1 MSLQTL
7 IWARKAQLAAE
18 KAAQEAARKA
28 AAEAALRER
37 LAQVEEELKKEA
49 PLFIEAVR
57 GQVPRVD
64 ILRKDVFVEEEV
76 SKLQLL
82 LKSKCMSLADL
93 ERNYRSKRKEVEK
106 EKARLEKQAGPLR
119 RLLEEARELGLQ
131 NTPEFKS
138 EQFKLLAI
146 EQKEKELDRA
156 LEEARR
162 KKNRAFGQ
170 ALGLLK
176 KLRSLGGEPLATC
189 QWFVDR
195 VDGKPARAANEL
207 TVALGEVAA
216 GLAAVEVV
224 EQPPVEPTEKE
235 VPAPKKEQAPPVLK
249 EALRILRP
257 AQIGL
262 KELADGYEAFERAVV
277 ILKRKG
283 WDEEKMDRF
292 LEEAAAEA
300 ERLGLI

>member
-1 MSLQTL
+1 MSLQDL
-7 IWARKAQLAAE
+7 IRARKAQLAAE

-28 AAEAALRER
+28 AQEAALRER
-37 LAQVEEELKKEA
+37 LAKVEEEIKKEA
-49 PLFIEAVR
+49 PLFLAAVQ
-57 GQVPRVD
+57 GQVPRID

-106 EKARLEKQAGPLR
+106 EKARLEKQAEPLR

-138 EQFKLLAI
+138 GQFKLLAL

-170 ALGLLK
+170 ACGSLN
-176 KLRSLGGEPLATC
+176 KLRELGGEPLATC

-195 VDGKPARAANEL
+195 VGKKSTKAQATKEL

-216 GLAAVEVV
+216 GLAAIEIK
-224 EQPPVEPTEKE
+224 EQPQKAVPQKEEVSILQKGLKLLEKE
-235 VPAPKKEQAPPVLK
+235 NIGLQEMVADAEYCDLATEILK
-249 EALRILRP
+249 ED
-257 AQIGL
+257 GWS
-262 KELADGYEAFERAVV
+262 KEE
-277 ILKRKG
+277 I
-283 WDEEKMDRF
+283 DRF
-292 LEEAAAEA
+292 FEKAEAEA